1 MATQA
6 QMRELRDA
14 VEAAIADRVGAASYR
29 RLQRE
34 ALNGRRFGAS
44 RAHPLEFDES
54 GFPIE
59 QQGPGFFDRVRRMLG
74 NR

>member
-14 VEAAIADRVGAASYR
+14 VEAAIADRVGAESYR

-44 RAHPLEFDES
+44 GGRSLEFDES
-54 GFPIE
+54 GFPISHS
-59 QQGPGFFDRVRRMLG
+59 PGFFERVRRMLG
-74 NR
+74 DR